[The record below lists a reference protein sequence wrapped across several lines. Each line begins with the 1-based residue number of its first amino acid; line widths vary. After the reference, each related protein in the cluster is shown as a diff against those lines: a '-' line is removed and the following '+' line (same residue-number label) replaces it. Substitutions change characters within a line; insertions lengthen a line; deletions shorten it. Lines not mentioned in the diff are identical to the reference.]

1 MPSLTLFLVIAVCV
15 AAPLMLIYVQLRK
28 MTPGVQPRNL
38 DHEAAKHRLILNAYE
53 RLSLLC
59 ERIQPDKLAQRLQSP
74 QLSAAAL
81 SRSMIIA
88 IHQEF
93 DHNITQQIYVSDELW
108 NIITIAKD
116 EAMYDIIQMTSTLP
130 PDTLSQDLTQL
141 LMQYKDQSKLN
152 LALQAIRKEAK
163 QYVKI

>member
-1 MPSLTLFLVIAVCV
+1 
-15 AAPLMLIYVQLRK
+15 
-28 MTPGVQPRNL
+28 
-38 DHEAAKHRLILNAYE
+38 
-53 RLSLLC
+53 
-59 ERIQPDKLAQRLQSP
+59 
-74 QLSAAAL
+74 
-81 SRSMIIA
+81 MIIA

-130 PDTLSQDLTQL
+130 PDTPSQDLTQQ
-141 LMQYKDQSKLN
+141 LMQSRDQSKLN